1 MKFGPVATLSA
12 EGAVLAHAIRH
23 GDRSFHKGHVL
34 TAADV
39 AALSGDGI
47 DAVIVARLDADE
59 VSENEAA
66 AVLAEALCGDGV
78 RVARAFTGRANLH
91 ATVAGVFSVKA
102 HAIDA
107 INAIDEALTV
117 ATLPAFEPVA
127 SGAMLATIK
136 VIPYGVKRAS
146 LNAALSLAKAL
157 GPVAEVAPYRPAI
170 VALISTELPGTKR
183 TLHAKNRATLEMRLA
198 DSRAIIGS
206 ERIVA
211 HQPATLSEAV
221 RDAAAE
227 RPDLVLIYAATAIAD
242 RHDVIPSGIIAAG
255 GEVLRFGM
263 PVDPGN
269 LLLLARHGNVPVI
282 GLPGCARSPKLNG
295 FDWVLQ
301 RLLAGLDVTSD
312 DIARMGV
319 GGLLKEIPT
328 RPQPRERPLPLPRPS
343 MSIGAI
349 VLAAGRS
356 SRMGAAKQ
364 LALIDGEPML
374 RRTVEAVIG
383 SGLTPVV
390 VVTGHEAEHVG
401 AALKGLSVTLVRN
414 PDYARGL
421 STSLKAGLEALPDDL
436 DGALIALGDMPRATA
451 EDIAALAAA
460 FDPAEGRAIVV
471 PVHAGKRGN
480 PVLWAQAF
488 FPEIKAL
495 SGDTGA
501 KAIIAANAEAVFE
514 VERGPGVLTDV
525 DTPADLRAVN
535 EGGAA

>member
-1 MKFGPVATLSA
+1 
-12 EGAVLAHAIRH
+12 
-23 GDRSFHKGHVL
+23 
-34 TAADV
+34 
-39 AALSGDGI
+39 
-47 DAVIVARLDADE
+47 
-59 VSENEAA
+59 
-66 AVLAEALCGDGV
+66 
-78 RVARAFTGRANLH
+78 
-91 ATVAGVFSVKA
+91 
-102 HAIDA
+102 
-107 INAIDEALTV
+107 
-117 ATLPAFEPVA
+117 
-127 SGAMLATIK
+127 
-136 VIPYGVKRAS
+136 
-146 LNAALSLAKAL
+146 
-157 GPVAEVAPYRPAI
+157 
-170 VALISTELPGTKR
+170 
-183 TLHAKNRATLEMRLA
+183 
-198 DSRAIIGS
+198 
-206 ERIVA
+206 
-211 HQPATLSEAV
+211 
-221 RDAAAE
+221 
-227 RPDLVLIYAATAIAD
+227 
-242 RHDVIPSGIIAAG
+242 
-255 GEVLRFGM
+255 
-263 PVDPGN
+263 
-269 LLLLARHGNVPVI
+269 
-282 GLPGCARSPKLNG
+282 
-295 FDWVLQ
+295 
-301 RLLAGLDVTSD
+301 
-312 DIARMGV
+312 
-319 GGLLKEIPT
+319 
-328 RPQPRERPLPLPRPS
+328 

-390 VVTGHEAEHVG
+390 VVTGHESEHVG

-436 DGALIALGDMPRATA
+436 DGALIALGDMPRVTA

>member
-23 GDRSFHKGHVL
+23 GDRSFRKGHVL

-47 DAVIVARLDADE
+47 DTVVVARLEADD
-59 VSENEAA
+59 VPENEAA
-66 AVLAEALCGDGV
+66 AALAEALCGDGV
-78 RVARAFTGRANLH
+78 RVATAFTGRANLH
-91 ATVAGVFSVKA
+91 ATVAGVFCVKA

-107 INAIDEALTV
+107 INAIDEALTI
-117 ATLPAFEPVA
+117 ATLPAFEA
-127 SGAMLATIK
+127 AGDGAMLATVKI
-136 VIPYGVKRAS
+136 IPYAVKRAS

-157 GPVAEVAPYRPAI
+157 GPVVEVAPYRPAKI
-170 VALISTELPGTKR
+170 ALISTALPGTKPAI
-183 TLHAKNRATLEMRLA
+183 HAKNRATLEGRLA
-198 DSRAIIGS
+198 GARAAVVS
-206 ERIVA
+206 DRVVA
-211 HQPATLSEAV
+211 HQGAALAEAL
-221 RDAAAE
+221 RAALGE

-242 RHDVIPSGIIAAG
+242 RHDVAPAGLVAAG

-269 LLLLARHGNVPVI
+269 LLLLGRHGDVPVV
-282 GLPGCARSPKLNG
+282 GLPGCARSPRING

-301 RLLAGLDVTSD
+301 RLLAGVAVTPD

-328 RPQPRERPLPLPRPS
+328 RPQPRERPVPVARQAGT
-343 MSIGAI
+343 IGAV

-374 RRTVEAVIG
+374 RRTVEAVIA
-383 SGLTPVV
+383 SGLSPVV

-414 PDYARGL
+414 PDYALGL
-421 STSLKAGLEALPDDL
+421 STSLKAGLEALPADI
-436 DGALIALGDMPRATA
+436 DGALIALGDMPRVTA
-451 EDIAALAAA
+451 EDIAALASA
-460 FDPAEGRAIVV
+460 FDPAEGRGIVV
-471 PVHAGKRGN
+471 PVHEGKRGN
-480 PVLWAQAF
+480 PVLWAEAF
-488 FPEIKAL
+488 FPEMKAL

-501 KAIIAANAEAVFE
+501 KAVIAANPEAVFE
-514 VERGPGVLTDV
+514 VERGPGVLMDV
-525 DTPADLRAVN
+525 DTPADLEALNR
-535 EGGAA
+535 GGAA